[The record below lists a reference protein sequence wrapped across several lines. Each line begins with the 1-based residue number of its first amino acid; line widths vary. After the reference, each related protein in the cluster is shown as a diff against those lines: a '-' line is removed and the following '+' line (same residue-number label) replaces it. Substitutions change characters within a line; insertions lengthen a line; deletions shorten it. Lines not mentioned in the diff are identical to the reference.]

1 MARVLL
7 CNKAT
12 SSAARVARH
21 KLEGA
26 IRDNTDALAKVLT
39 QARYERSVGRV
50 EPIAGWGVVERQ
62 VEGQKPAGDF

>member
-39 QARYERSVGRV
+39 QARYERSVVRSKVRNLQAIFDMDPGISWV
-50 EPIAGWGVVERQ
+50 IGG
-62 VEGQKPAGDF
+62 